1 LPNRAR
7 IYGQLLFSVTVWGAS
22 FVAARMILSP
32 TVPGHVPLTPTL
44 LAAVRFL
51 IASIVFLPVLI
62 WRHKKVEPLKVADL
76 PVFLVLGQVSIS
88 IYFWLQ
94 YTGVKL
100 TNASISSVLV
110 VGLIPLCS
118 MLVSGIAL
126 KEPIGGKRALALAL
140 GTVGVIIVV
149 GQKGFFVA
157 VSSGFLFGAMC
168 LIANAICFGI
178 YSALVRSI
186 RTRYSPLTIT
196 AGMNVSGA
204 IGLLILSLITE
215 DWSPIRSIAGTQW
228 AAIIYLALICSAVA
242 YFFYN
247 DALQYLE
254 ASSAAV
260 WLYLEPVVAA
270 ILGVAM
276 LGETIAPQTVLGG
289 LVIMA
294 SLYLTQRS

>member
-1 LPNRAR
+1 M
-7 IYGQLLFSVTVWGAS
+7 V
-22 FVAARMILSP
+22 LSP
-32 TVPGHVPLTPTL
+32 AIPGHVPLSPTL
-44 LAAVRFL
+44 LATVRFV
-51 IASIVFLPVLI
+51 IASLVFLPVLL
-62 WRHKKVEPLKVADL
+62 WQHKKVESLKTSDI
-76 PVFLVLGQVSIS
+76 PIFLVLGQVSIS

-126 KEPIGGKRALALAL
+126 KEPLGGKRALALGL
-140 GTVGVIIVV
+140 GTVGVIIIV
-149 GQKGFFVA
+149 GQKGFSVA
-157 VSSGFLFGAMC
+157 VSSGFLFGAAC
-168 LIANAICFGI
+168 LIGNAVCFGI

-186 RTRYSPLTIT
+186 RTRYTPLTIT

-204 IGLLILSLITE
+204 LGLLILSLVTE
-215 DWSPIRSIAGTQW
+215 DWSPIRLLAGAQW
-228 AAIIYLALICSAVA
+228 TAIIYLALICSAVA

-254 ASSAAV
+254 SSSAAV

-289 LVIMA
+289 LVILA
-294 SLYLTQRS
+294 SLYFTQRS